1 MTTTNA
7 KTVCCPCCDR
17 SIKIVESKTWGR
29 QVAKH
34 GYRSHNAQL
43 TDGCPGSYLKAD
55 SLLSSAIEKAQY
67 FIDWAETT
75 DEARE
80 KFWRPMLAKLEKQLG

>member
-1 MTTTNA
+1 MTTTHA
-7 KTVCCPCCDR
+7 TCPCCGR
-17 SIKIVESKTWGR
+17 SIKIRETKTWGR

-34 GYRSHNAQL
+34 GYSSHNAQL

-55 SLLSSAIEKAQY
+55 SLLSSAIEKAQN
-67 FIDWAETT
+67 FIASDYTT

-80 KFWRPMLAKLEKQLG
+80 KIWRPMLAKLQGLAN